1 MWFMD
6 ALTVVILSVLLHTV
20 STFAVMYLFYSR
32 WILPY
37 LTSITQSVPES
48 VKGFVEPY
56 LDSKIVEIY
65 GKMDDITASV
75 KASTARFQRTV
86 NQAVGYVSDMD
97 DVDLES
103 EEDIQTV
110 KNRLSNRYGVDVAM
124 QAIGKILADVADKKT
139 ADKASKETVKW

>member
-1 MWFMD
+1 MD
-6 ALTVVILSVLLHTV
+6 ALTVVLLSVLLHTV
-20 STFAVMYLFYSR
+20 STFAIMYLFYSR

-65 GKMDDITASV
+65 GKMDDVTASV

-86 NQAVGYVSDMD
+86 NQAVSCVSDMD

-103 EEDIQTV
+103 EEGIQDIRS
-110 KNRLSNRYGVDVAM
+110 RLSNRYG
-124 QAIGKILADVADKKT
+124 ADVALQAVGKLLADLADRKT
-139 ADKASKETVKW
+139 TAKASIPKQEW

>member
-1 MWFMD
+1 MD

-65 GKMDDITASV
+65 GKMDDVTASV

-86 NQAVGYVSDMD
+86 NQAVSCVSDMD

-103 EEDIQTV
+103 EEGIQDIRS
-110 KNRLSNRYGVDVAM
+110 RLSNRYG
-124 QAIGKILADVADKKT
+124 ADVALQAVGKLLADLADRKT
-139 ADKASKETVKW
+139 TVKASIPKQEW

>member
-1 MWFMD
+1 MD
-6 ALTVVILSVLLHTV
+6 ALTVVLLSVLLHTV

-86 NQAVGYVSDMD
+86 NQAVSCVSDMD

-103 EEDIQTV
+103 EEGIQDIRS
-110 KNRLSNRYGVDVAM
+110 RLSNRYG
-124 QAIGKILADVADKKT
+124 ADVALQAVGKLLADLADRKT
-139 ADKASKETVKW
+139 TAKASIPKQEW